1 MGLRIKTKDLNEI
14 IKHSKMEFPLEACGI
29 LVGIKDDDAKVVE
42 KIYKTKNILKSS
54 SRYQIDPEEQLKI
67 FLEAD
72 RNKLEVIGF
81 YHSHP
86 FYTAQVSNI
95 DRSSANYPECVYLI
109 YSIQDNEFKC
119 FLWIE
124 DKFKFENIEE
134 I

>member
-14 IKHSKMEFPLEACGI
+14 IKHSKREFPLEACGI

-42 KIYKTKNILKSS
+42 KIYKTKNILNSS
-54 SRYQIDPEEQLKI
+54 SQFQIDPEEQLKI

-72 RNKLEVIGF
+72 KNRLEVIGF

-95 DRSSANYPECVYLI
+95 DISSANYPDCVYLI
-109 YSIQDNEFKC
+109 YSIQGNEFKC
-119 FLWIE
+119 FLWTG